1 MIVTT
6 FVKVNK
12 QPTLSLHAE
21 TIKLDFGSLLLEIDI
36 QGFKELVAGLIMEA
50 SYQGINLSIK

>member
-21 TIKLDFGSLLLEIDI
+21 TVKLDFGSLLLEIDI
-36 QGFKELVAGLIMEA
+36 EGFKDLVAALVTQA
-50 SYQGINLSIK
+50 SYQGINLSTK